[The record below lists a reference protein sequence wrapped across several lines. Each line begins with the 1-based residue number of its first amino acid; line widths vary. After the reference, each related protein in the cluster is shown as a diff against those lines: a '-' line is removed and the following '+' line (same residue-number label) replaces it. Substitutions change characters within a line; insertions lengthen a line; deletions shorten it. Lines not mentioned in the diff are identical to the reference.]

1 MPVSERTPEKSGASL
16 SELDWPADVRKLAQA
31 FELLERTLEA
41 LDPDCY
47 LDLCAEIQRFLND

>member
-1 MPVSERTPEKSGASL
+1 MPTPEQTGASV

-31 FELLERTLEA
+31 AELLERALEA

-47 LDLCAEIQRFLND
+47 LDLCAEIQGFLNG